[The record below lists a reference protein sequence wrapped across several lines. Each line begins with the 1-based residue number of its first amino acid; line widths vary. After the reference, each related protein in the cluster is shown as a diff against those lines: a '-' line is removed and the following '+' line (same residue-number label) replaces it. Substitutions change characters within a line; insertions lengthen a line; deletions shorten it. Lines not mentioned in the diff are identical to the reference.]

1 MLDKITGGN
10 FPSWRVE
17 RSKFLRRDRRFE
29 KTPRPRAKVGF
40 FISGSVVLDIRM
52 GGRIEREGGPDG
64 EQLNL
69 SDSVSNRLKFCSV
82 ASETWKL
89 SS

>member
-1 MLDKITGGN
+1 M
-10 FPSWRVE
+10 
-17 RSKFLRRDRRFE
+17 
-29 KTPRPRAKVGF
+29 GF

-52 GGRIEREGGPDG
+52 GGRIEREGGPENG

-69 SDSVSNRLKFCSV
+69 SDSASNRLKFCSV